1 MYIWP
6 FVVLTQ
12 RNMRCVLI
20 AGAQLVCG
28 CTYTGYLLAIF
39 KSMNTSITSFVARK
53 PVGTG
58 RSRLSLACAVGAVL
72 VSLGLGGCSTK
83 PTASSIAKEEAKLA
97 DARED
102 MEKARLKR
110 QNESMEKFMD
120 KTPSWVVSPP
130 RADADHVYAVGEAQ
144 SKRLDLARQKA
155 RLLAEFGLAKQYRQA
170 LSGSERLFQ
179 SDGVSGTATERYTVL
194 IDKLVDRVPLVG
206 HELVK
211 QETIVVDGTYHTY
224 MLFKLSLANMQRI
237 LAKQR
242 EDNLDR
248 SIDQQFEDL
257 DKRLRQ
263 YRDDLKKA
271 APTTPTTGAP
281 VESAPTEV
289 KSNT

>member
-1 MYIWP
+1 MKPHI
-6 FVVLTQ
+6 
-12 RNMRCVLI
+12 
-20 AGAQLVCG
+20 
-28 CTYTGYLLAIF
+28 
-39 KSMNTSITSFVARK
+39 KSTFGSNSDAHM
-53 PVGTG
+53 G
-58 RSRLSLACAVGAVL
+58 RSRLLCLVAGALCAGLLAT
-72 VSLGLGGCSTK
+72 GCSTK
-83 PTASSIAKEEAKLA
+83 PTAASILKEEAKLA
-97 DARED
+97 EARED
-102 MEKARLKR
+102 LEKARVKR

-130 RADADHVYAVGEAQ
+130 RSDGENVYAVGEAQ

-179 SDGVSGTATERYTVL
+179 SDGVSGTSTERYTVL

-224 MLFKLSLANMQRI
+224 MLFKLSLADMQRI

-242 EDNLDR
+242 EENVDR

-257 DKRLRQ
+257 DQRLRQ
-263 YRDDLKKA
+263 YREDLKRNATPATGSRPPSSELPSTSPAQASPLPEVKEIRI
-271 APTTPTTGAP
+271 TPTGRS
-281 VESAPTEV
+281 ES
-289 KSNT
+289 